1 MQTQQSNRGDPV
13 AAGDDNGHPRNGGDG
28 RWHLAVAVAAMDD
41 NETTG
46 DRRSMDAGMDFGREV
61 ARKRRQRLRSMAAGA
76 GD

>member
-1 MQTQQSNRGDPV
+1 MAFG
-13 AAGDDNGHPRNGGDG
+13 
-28 RWHLAVAVAAMDD
+28 AVAAMDD

-61 ARKRRQRLRSMAAGA
+61 ARQRRQRLRLMAAGV

>member
-1 MQTQQSNRGDPV
+1 MAFG
-13 AAGDDNGHPRNGGDG
+13 
-28 RWHLAVAVAAMDD
+28 AVAAMDD

-61 ARKRRQRLRSMAAGA
+61 ARQRRQRLRSMAAGA